1 MVATSGPTTMKL
13 AEPRSVL
20 RWIWLATSMM
30 FAWMAS
36 LGLPLLAGFVAE
48 IMMLIALWHMI
59 SLDGWSIWWMVGPA
73 LVLALTAAY
82 YLWSMQRTIFEG
94 GEKGQPPANM
104 VGHPIPDISNS
115 EKFAMLIMAFFTI
128 LFGIMPWIGLDMM
141 DDWTKQIFDGL
152 IIFVGKGGA

>member
-1 MVATSGPTTMKL
+1 
-13 AEPRSVL
+13 
-20 RWIWLATSMM
+20 
-30 FAWMAS
+30 
-36 LGLPLLAGFVAE
+36 
-48 IMMLIALWHMI
+48 
-59 SLDGWSIWWMVGPA
+59 MVGPA

-94 GEKGQPPANM
+94 GEHGQPPANM